1 MAKLKYIKSKLSNSP
16 IKSLSQLNLIL
27 DGNIGNIT
35 DFKLIYNS
43 KNRGGVRIYQ
53 YLKNIELDHE

>member
-1 MAKLKYIKSKLSNSP
+1 MKKILKSTVSKSP
-16 IKSLSQLNLIL
+16 YLNK
-27 DGNIGNIT
+27 NIT